1 MCVDISLITKTF
13 ITFFTVI
20 DPLGL
25 VPVVLVILANNNPE
39 ERKKIITRAVI
50 IGALVI
56 FTFALLG
63 KILIESLGIGLY
75 AFNIAGGV
83 LLFLIALDMLF
94 GRTPGTRETP
104 VEEKEA
110 IASSDVSVFPLA
122 IPMIAG
128 PGTIATTILFTDN
141 ASGSNLSILILA
153 VVLILILFIS
163 WVVMIKSSLIMKL
176 IGRTG
181 ILVFSRILGVILAAL
196 AVQYILNGIQTYLK
210 LNGFI

>member
-1 MCVDISLITKTF
+1 
-13 ITFFTVI
+13 
-20 DPLGL
+20 
-25 VPVVLVILANNNPE
+25 
-39 ERKKIITRAVI
+39 
-50 IGALVI
+50 
-56 FTFALLG
+56 
-63 KILIESLGIGLY
+63 
-75 AFNIAGGV
+75 
-83 LLFLIALDMLF
+83 MLF

-110 IASSDVSVFPLA
+110 ITSSDVSVFPLA

-181 ILVFSRILGVILAAL
+181 ILVFSRILGIILAAL
-196 AVQYILNGIQTYLK
+196 AVQYILNGIQTFLK

>member
-1 MCVDISLITKTF
+1 VDISFITKTF

-25 VPVVLVILANNNPE
+25 VPVVLVILANNSLK
-39 ERKKIITRAVI
+39 ERKRIITRAVI

-56 FTFALLG
+56 FIFALLG
-63 KILIESLGIGLY
+63 KLLIESLGIGLY
-75 AFNIAGGV
+75 AFNIAGGA

-104 VEEKEA
+104 IEEKEA
-110 IASSDVSVFPLA
+110 ISSNDVSVFPLA

-128 PGTIATTILFTDN
+128 PGTIATTILFADG
-141 ASGSNLSILILA
+141 ASGNSLNIIILA
-153 VVLILILFIS
+153 IVLIFILLIAWI
-163 WVVMIKSSLIMKL
+163 VMIKSSLIMKL

-181 ILVFSRILGVILAAL
+181 ILVFSRILGIILAAL
-196 AVQYILNGIQTYLK
+196 AVQYVLNGIQTYLK
-210 LNGFI
+210 INALI

>member
-1 MCVDISLITKTF
+1 MDISFIIKTF

-25 VPVVLVILANNNPE
+25 VPVVLVILANNSVK
-39 ERKKIITRAVI
+39 ERKRIITRAII
-50 IGALVI
+50 IGAFVI
-56 FTFALLG
+56 FSFALLG
-63 KILIESLGIGLY
+63 KLLIESLGIGLY

-104 VEEKEA
+104 IEEKEA
-110 IASSDVSVFPLA
+110 ISSSDVSVFPLA

-128 PGTIATTILFTDN
+128 PGTIATTILFADN
-141 ASGSNLSILILA
+141 ASGNNLNFLILA
-153 VVLILILFIS
+153 IVLIFILLIS
-163 WVVMIKSSLIMKL
+163 WIVMIKSSLIMKL

-196 AVQYILNGIQTYLK
+196 AVQYVLNGVQTYLK

>member
-1 MCVDISLITKTF
+1 MDISLITKTF

-39 ERKKIITRAVI
+39 ERRKIITRAVI

-63 KILIESLGIGLY
+63 KLLIESLGIGLY

-104 VEEKEA
+104 IEEKEA
-110 IASSDVSVFPLA
+110 ISSSDVSVFPLA

-128 PGTIATTILFTDN
+128 PGTIATTILFTDH
-141 ASGSNLSILILA
+141 ASGNNINIFILA

-163 WVVMIKSSLIMKL
+163 WIVMIKSSLIMKL

-196 AVQYILNGIQTYLK
+196 AVQYILNGIQTFLK

>member
-1 MCVDISLITKTF
+1 MDISLITKTF

-25 VPVVLVILANNNPE
+25 VPVVLVILANNNPK

-50 IGALVI
+50 ISALVI
-56 FTFALLG
+56 FVFALLG
-63 KILIESLGIGLY
+63 KFLIESLGIGLY

-104 VEEKEA
+104 IEEKEA
-110 IASSDVSVFPLA
+110 ISSSDVSVFPLA

-128 PGTIATTILFTDN
+128 PGTIATTILFTDH
-141 ASGSNLSILILA
+141 ASGNSMSILILA
-153 VVLILILFIS
+153 VVLILILFIA

-181 ILVFSRILGVILAAL
+181 ILVFSRILGIILAAL
-196 AVQYILNGIQTYLK
+196 AVQYILNGIQTFLK

>member
-1 MCVDISLITKTF
+1 MDLSLIAKTF

-25 VPVVLVILANNNPE
+25 VPVALVILANNNLK
-39 ERKKIITRAVI
+39 ERRKIITRAVI

-56 FTFALLG
+56 FVFAILG
-63 KILIESLGIGLY
+63 KLLIESLGIGLY

-104 VEEKEA
+104 IEEKEA
-110 IASSDVSVFPLA
+110 ISSSDVSVFPLA

-128 PGTIATTILFTDN
+128 PGTIATTILFADD
-141 ASGSNLSILILA
+141 ASGNSLNILILA
-153 VVLILILFIS
+153 VVLIFILLIA
-163 WVVMIKSSLIMKL
+163 WVAMIKSSLIMKF

-181 ILVFSRILGVILAAL
+181 ILVFSRILGIILAAL

-210 LNGFI
+210 INGLI

>member
-1 MCVDISLITKTF
+1 MDISLITKTF

-25 VPVVLVILANNNPE
+25 VPVVIVILANNNPKD
-39 ERKKIITRAVI
+39 RKKIITRAVI
-50 IGALVI
+50 ISALVI
-56 FTFALLG
+56 FVFALLG
-63 KILIESLGIGLY
+63 KFLIESLGIGLY

-104 VEEKEA
+104 IEEKEA
-110 IASSDVSVFPLA
+110 ISSSDVSVFPLA

-141 ASGSNLSILILA
+141 ASGNNMNILILA
-153 VVLILILFIS
+153 VVLILILFIA

-181 ILVFSRILGVILAAL
+181 ILVFSRILGIILAAL
-196 AVQYILNGIQTYLK
+196 AVQYILNGIQTFLK

>member
-1 MCVDISLITKTF
+1 MDISTIAKTF
-13 ITFFTVI
+13 ITFFTII

-25 VPVVLVILANNNPE
+25 VPVTLVILANNNPK

-50 IGALVI
+50 ISALVI
-56 FTFALLG
+56 FVFALLG
-63 KILIESLGIGLY
+63 KFLIESLGIGLY

-104 VEEKEA
+104 IEEKEA
-110 IASSDVSVFPLA
+110 ISSSDVSVFPLA

-141 ASGSNLSILILA
+141 ASGNNMGIFILA
-153 VVLILILFIS
+153 VVVIFILFIA
-163 WVVMIKSSLIMKL
+163 WIVMIKSSLIMKV

-181 ILVFSRILGVILAAL
+181 ILVFSRILGIILAAL
-196 AVQYILNGIQTYLK
+196 AVQYVLNGIQTFLK

>member
-1 MCVDISLITKTF
+1 VDISFVIKTF

-25 VPVVLVILANNNPE
+25 VPVVLVILANNSLK
-39 ERKKIITRAVI
+39 ERKQIITRAVI

-56 FTFALLG
+56 FIFALLG
-63 KILIESLGIGLY
+63 KVLIESLGIGLY

-104 VEEKEA
+104 IEEKEA
-110 IASSDVSVFPLA
+110 ISSSDVSVFPLA

-128 PGTIATTILFTDN
+128 PGTIATTILSSDN
-141 ASGSNLSILILA
+141 ASGNNMNILILA
-153 VVLILILFIS
+153 VVLILILLIA
-163 WVVMIKSSLIMKL
+163 WIVMIKSSLIMKF
-176 IGRTG
+176 IGKTG
-181 ILVFSRILGVILAAL
+181 ILVFSRILGIILAAL

>member
-1 MCVDISLITKTF
+1 MDISFLAKTF

-25 VPVVLVILANNNPE
+25 VPVALVILANNTPK
-39 ERKKIITRAVI
+39 ERGKIITRAVI
-50 IGALVI
+50 ISALVI
-56 FTFALLG
+56 FVFALLG
-63 KILIESLGIGLY
+63 KFLIESLGIGLY

-104 VEEKEA
+104 IEEKEA
-110 IASSDVSVFPLA
+110 ISSSDVSVFPLA

-141 ASGSNLSILILA
+141 ASGNNMSIFILA
-153 VVLILILFIS
+153 VVLILILFIA
-163 WVVMIKSSLIMKL
+163 WIVMIKSSVIMKV

-181 ILVFSRILGVILAAL
+181 ILVFSRILGIILAAL
-196 AVQYILNGIQTYLK
+196 AVQYVLNGIQTFLK
-210 LNGFI
+210 LNGLI